1 MSDLVLINDF
11 IEVPPM
17 FFPEGSEEP
26 FKYCKLCNKEL
37 IENEERYVI
46 EKAYSQDL
54 TSKERKLIF
63 EVAYCV
69 DCLNQIHEEFSR
81 ESREMIYN
89 YFKQNSNLEARY
101 KGLSENKLF
110 DLDLWLQNC
119 IVKNKSIDEVEEF
132 QIMTLCE
139 GGDMLFY
146 HASYMICGE
155 AMDEV
160 MDLLSKKTLD
170 IIDDLMIDIVDVPP
184 EMEELFKTRKP
195 ILI

>member
-1 MSDLVLINDF
+1 
-11 IEVPPM
+11 
-17 FFPEGSEEP
+17 
-26 FKYCKLCNKEL
+26 
-37 IENEERYVI
+37 
-46 EKAYSQDL
+46 
-54 TSKERKLIF
+54 
-63 EVAYCV
+63 
-69 DCLNQIHEEFSR
+69 
-81 ESREMIYN
+81 
-89 YFKQNSNLEARY
+89 
-101 KGLSENKLF
+101 LF

-146 HASYMICGE
+146 HAPYMICGE

-170 IIDDLMIDIVDVPP
+170 IIDDLMIDIVDIPP
-184 EMEELFKTRKP
+184 EMKELFKTRKP